1 MSEIMA
7 DSGNGKGVKPWF
19 VETCISLFLF
29 LIGGTLALNGSGCW
43 GWFFVGGVLMIPTKS
58 SF

>member
-1 MSEIMA
+1 MTDSEKRKN
-7 DSGNGKGVKPWF
+7 SKPWF

-29 LIGGTLALNGSGCW
+29 LIAGTLALNGSSNW
-43 GWFFVGGVLMIPTKS
+43 GWFFVGGILMIPTKS